1 MKEAIHGVMPL
12 SPLTL
17 PLHGMRLIEASAGT
31 GKTFTIAALY
41 LRLVLGHGVVSADP
55 AEMTAFSRAL
65 SPRDILVVTFTR
77 AATEEL
83 RGRIRTRLQEA
94 ANALRLDALPQ
105 DPILATLHADYEAR
119 GERMRAVY
127 VLQQAA
133 ESMDEAAIYTIHS
146 WCQQVLQQHAFESG
160 AGFNRRL
167 QQDQKTLLE
176 TCVQDYWRSYFYALD
191 RAHVQWLRA
200 QWKSP
205 DALLKVVQNAL
216 KHNEKPRSLTAP
228 LMLEACFERLRELQ
242 RLCAH
247 SAGKIAQ
254 WVDDVIA
261 RDVLSKTS
269 YPEEKLRMQVAHLLA
284 WSQLDSVAYPEHAMV
299 GAQGLEW
306 WSWRQLL
313 SKAKKGK
320 SCEAVDFFV
329 AVDAFLAEFVD
340 KLMVIDCIE
349 HAASWVQQRLA
360 NEKRR
365 LATLHFDDMVNDVYF
380 ALTGPYGERLAE
392 ALRGRFPIALIDE
405 FQDTDE
411 RQYAA
416 FKVIYANALN
426 NGLLLIGDP
435 KQAIYSFRGADIFT
449 YLQARKDTQGRHY
462 SLDTNYRSVPA
473 LVSAV
478 NHVFDLAARG
488 VGQTPFVFEG
498 IPFVPVHSRPATEKL
513 MLRRKRIAPM
523 TLWQLQGT
531 DIAPKVYQ
539 QRMAEHA
546 ADTIAT
552 LLLEARQ
559 QQAGFVDGEG
569 GYRPL
574 RAADMAVLIRN
585 RNEASVI
592 REALSDRG
600 VRSVYLSERDTVFA
614 TQEAHT
620 LLALLQA
627 VAMPEDERRLRVAL
641 AEPHLRLSLTDL
653 DALQH
658 NEFMWEEKVEQFKE
672 FRQHWQ
678 QHGVLPMLRCVLQA
692 YGVPHYL
699 LTQAG
704 GERVLTNLLHLSEW
718 LQSAAATLEGEHALI
733 RHLQE
738 KIRLAEQDDNNEEL
752 TLRLE
757 SDEQLLKIITI
768 HKSKGLEYPLVFL
781 PFVCSPGRES
791 KPPYVYHDAN
801 GHKQVYWD
809 DGDQS
814 AREAA
819 ETLYEKEQ
827 LAEDLRLFYV
837 AMTRAKHAC
846 WLGMAEVTTSAGKN
860 KPSRVLHRNPLAWLL
875 AGKATL
881 SAEEYRTQLQAL
893 VVSGSGLLLSPV
905 PLALPQSELLLPAVA
920 NGPSLHDARQ
930 MSRSLVQRWTI
941 TSYTGIVWGAIETV
955 VEAEI
960 LSSPLLSSVPEENV
974 LQEEHLLDQQ
984 IAVATLLPSMLES
997 TMPIAELEG
1006 MHGFPAGAQPG
1017 TFLHEVLEWAG
1028 EEGFDRFCMQLQS
1041 DTARAGISEQ
1051 LLQLCQLRGYE
1062 KWHPL
1067 LLEWLQS
1074 LLQLPLSVHDKVP
1087 INTPLSTESAI
1098 VFATP
1103 SPTPLQLGALSL
1115 DQYQIE
1121 MEFWLALDHLDQQAL
1136 DRCVCASEFPG
1147 VVRPQLRANT
1157 LEGML
1162 KGFVDLLCEH
1172 EGRYYILDY
1181 KSNRLGTTHQDYT
1194 QDAMRDA
1201 VLHHRYDVQYALYTL
1216 ALHRLLSARLGS
1228 AYDYDTHIGGAIYL
1242 FLRGVD
1248 AEGHGVFVRRIPYA
1262 TIEALENSLGGAAQ

>member
-1 MKEAIHGVMPL
+1 MKGALHDVMPL

-41 LRLVLGHGVVSADP
+41 LRLVLGHGVVSADS

-77 AATEEL
+77 AAAEEL

-94 ANALRLDALPQ
+94 ANALRIDALPH
-105 DPILATLHADYEAR
+105 DPILATLHAEYEAR

-176 TCVQDYWRSYFYALD
+176 TCVQDYWRSYFYALE
-191 RAHVQWLRA
+191 RGHVQWLRA

-205 DALLKVVQNAL
+205 DALLNVVQNAL
-216 KHNEKPRSLTAP
+216 KHTEQPRSLATP
-228 LMLEACFERLRELQ
+228 LLLEACFDRLRELQ

-247 SAGKIAQ
+247 SAGQLAH
-254 WVDDVIA
+254 WVDDVLA

-269 YPEEKLRMQVAHLLA
+269 YPEEKLRTQLAHLLA
-284 WSQLDSVAYPEHAMV
+284 WSQLDFAAYPEHAIA
-299 GAQGLEW
+299 GAQSLDW
-306 WSWRQLL
+306 WSWQQLL
-313 SKAKKGK
+313 SKTKKGK
-320 SCEAVDFFV
+320 SCESLDFFV
-329 AVDAFLAEFVD
+329 AIDAFLTQFVD
-340 KLMVIDCIE
+340 MLIVIDCVE

-365 LATLHFDDMVNDVYF
+365 LATMHFDDMVNDVYY
-380 ALTGPYGERLAE
+380 ALTGPYGERLGE

-449 YLQARKDTQGRHY
+449 YLQARSDTQGRHY

-478 NHVFDLAARG
+478 NHVFDLTARG
-488 VGQTPFVFEG
+488 VGQAPFVFDG

-552 LLLEARQ
+552 LLLEAQQ

-569 GYRPL
+569 GFRPL
-574 RAADMAVLIRN
+574 RAADMAILIRN
-585 RNEASVI
+585 RNEASAI
-592 REALSDRG
+592 RQALADRG

-614 TQEAHT
+614 TPEAHT

-641 AEPHLRLSLTDL
+641 AEPHLRLSLSDL

-658 NEFMWEEKVEQFKE
+658 NEFIWEEKVEQFKT
-672 FRQHWQ
+672 FRLHWQ

-718 LQSAAATLEGEHALI
+718 LQSAASTLEGEHALI

-791 KPPYVYHDAN
+791 KPPYVYHDGN
-801 GHKQVYWD
+801 GHKRVYWD
-809 DGDQS
+809 DGDAS
-814 AREAA
+814 ARDAA
-819 ETLYEKEQ
+819 ETQFEKEQ

-837 AMTRAKHAC
+837 AMTRSKHAC
-846 WLGMAEVTTSAGKN
+846 WLGMAEVATSAGKN

-893 VVSGSGLLLSPV
+893 VASDSGLVLSPV

-920 NGPSLHDARQ
+920 NGPRLQDARQ
-930 MSRSLVQRWTI
+930 MSRSLVQRWSI

-955 VEAEI
+955 EEEE
-960 LSSPLLSSVPEENV
+960 LSSSPLLSAVPEENV
-974 LQEEHLLDQQ
+974 LQEERLLDQQ
-984 IAVATLLPSMLES
+984 VSAVTSLAVLLLPV
-997 TMPIAELEG
+997 TELEG

-1028 EEGFDRFCMQLQS
+1028 EEGFDQFCTQLKN
-1041 DTARAGISEQ
+1041 DTTRTLISEQ
-1051 LLQLCQLRGYE
+1051 LLLRCQLRGYE

-1074 LLQLPLSVHDKVP
+1074 LLQLPLSVSAP
-1087 INTPLSTESAI
+1087 SSAPLR
-1098 VFATP
+1098 
-1103 SPTPLQLGALSL
+1103 LGALTLS
-1115 DQYQIE
+1115 QYQIE

-1136 DRCVCASEFPG
+1136 DHCVCASEFPDMA
-1147 VVRPQLRANT
+1147 RPQLRANT

-1228 AYDYDTHIGGAIYL
+1228 AYDYDTHMGGAIYL

-1248 AEGHGVFVRRIPYA
+1248 AEGHGVFVRRMPSA
-1262 TIEALENSLGGAAQ
+1262 AIEALEKSVGGAAS